1 VNTLR
6 TRAVSIVLTIGAG
19 AALGLLGPVAEKF
32 SNPVCQAVGVVFTGG
47 WPWACFAF
55 MVGYFRRSWIEAVL
69 VAPPA
74 LGIGVVVYYL
84 AKALHPTGLGDAGHG
99 PVSDISSMTV
109 VWCIGAVVLGVP
121 LGAIG
126 YLAATPGIAGLS
138 FRLLI
143 PVIAFMET
151 GWRLDTAGG
160 LESPVA
166 AVTWGAVHIGAVAVA
181 VALVGHTVWSWR
193 ARRSQ
198 SEEQAKANVP
208 FERL

>member
-1 VNTLR
+1 MNTLR
-6 TRAVSIVLTIGAG
+6 VRAVSIVLTIGAG
-19 AALGLLGPVAEKF
+19 AALGLLGPVSEKF

-74 LGIGVVVYYL
+74 LATGVVVYYL
-84 AKALHPTGLGDAGHG
+84 AKALHPTGLGNPIHG
-99 PVSDISSMTV
+99 SAADISPMTV

-160 LESPVA
+160 SESPVA
-166 AVTWGAVHIGAVAVA
+166 SVTWGAVHAGAVAVA
-181 VALVGHTVWSWR
+181 VALVGHTVWNWR

-198 SEEQAKANVP
+198 PDGRAKADV
-208 FERL
+208 